1 MLSRAQ
7 KARRLVAT
15 AIIGGG
21 LLVGTAWGT
30 DDHFPFGPFRM
41 YSIST
46 RDRVTILKFRG
57 VTEAGSRIEIPS
69 VRFGMRRAE
78 LDGQRGRMEVDPS
91 LDLMPYIAES
101 YRRFNPNG
109 PELRRLEMYQEI
121 VLLDD
126 SGRPVSTSEETVAE
140 WTADG

>member
-7 KARRLVAT
+7 RARRLLAT
-15 AIIGGG
+15 FVVGGG
-21 LLVGTAWGT
+21 LLAGTVWGT

-46 RDRVTILKFRG
+46 RDQVTILKFRG
-57 VTEAGSRIEIPS
+57 VTEGGSTIEIPS

-78 LDGQRGRMEVDPS
+78 LDGQRGRMQLDPS
-91 LDLMPYIAES
+91 LDLMPHIAES
-101 YRRFNPNG
+101 YSVFNPEG
-109 PELRRLEMYQEI
+109 PHLTKLEMYQE
-121 VLLDD
+121 VVTLDD
-126 SGRPVSTSEETVAE
+126 SGRPLSTSDRTIAV